1 MKHDVIVVGAGPAGS
16 AAAAWLAIL
25 GIDVILLDKESF
37 PRDKPCGDIVTSGA
51 TEELRKIGALDAV
64 YAAGFF
70 PIRGAVFYSPSG
82 ITIATP
88 FSREGPP
95 TDFVAPRPEF
105 DNILRDHAISAG
117 AKNMKLHVRD
127 LIWENDQ
134 VVGVVGNDGAKEHR
148 ISGRVVIAA
157 DGSHSLLFRKIYKHA
172 FPADH
177 RYVGVRGYVKTEIEQ
192 DNNIKIIYI
201 KDILPGYV
209 WVFSVGSNYVNVGIG
224 TTPAVAKRMHVS
236 LNNVL
241 EELIKSPLMVD
252 MLGNSNKIVEKVGWP
267 LNLGGSAAR
276 RTHKGVIF
284 IGDAGGF
291 INPITGEGIGTGIET
306 GRIAAH
312 IIQKALKNGND
323 SLRLN
328 RDLGKFDI
336 ESRKLIKK
344 LINANRLR
352 NMLFAN
358 KLPLDVIFKI
368 SRITPR
374 LNVINKIMSKFG

>member
-25 GIDVILLDKESF
+25 GIDVILVDKESF

-51 TEELRKIGALDAV
+51 TEEIRKIGALDAV

-82 ITIATP
+82 ITITTP

-157 DGSHSLLFRKIYKHA
+157 DGSHSVLFKKIYHYSY
-172 FPADH
+172 PSNH
-177 RYVGVRGYVKTEIEQ
+177 RAVAIRGYVKTNRTQ
-192 DNNIKIIYI
+192 DNDIKIIYL
-201 KDILPGYV
+201 KDVLPGYA
-209 WVFSVGSNYVNVGIG
+209 WVFSISPNFVNVGIG
-224 TTPAVAKRMHVS
+224 TTPAVAKRLGVS
-236 LNNVL
+236 LNTLL
-241 EELIKSPLMVD
+241 EDFINSPQMIE
-252 MLGNSNKIVEKVGWP
+252 MLGNSLTIVDKIGWP
-267 LNLGGSAAR
+267 LNLGSFTLPRA
-276 RTHKGVIF
+276 HNGVIF

-291 INPITGEGIGTGIET
+291 VNPITGGGIGSGIET

-312 IIQKALKNGND
+312 ITQKALRKVND
-323 SLRLN
+323 IASLN
-328 RDLGKFDI
+328 RELSKFDR
-336 ESRKLIKK
+336 ESRAIIKRLARAARFRDILFTNSVILDALIK
-344 LINANRLR
+344 
-352 NMLFAN
+352 
-358 KLPLDVIFKI
+358 I
-368 SRITPR
+368 SKITPR
-374 LNVINKIMSKFG
+374 INVINKLLGKFG